1 MNQEVFELKVR
12 LRTVRERETELLRKV
27 EETRELLA
35 KADARRRQDRDSASR
50 WNGILDNLETSYR
63 QLKQDL
69 DSARI
74 SAGRIESELMRLELV
89 VIKNETA
96 TIDEV
101 EVMVATVADSLEQE
115 LRSGEGENTTDEF
128 SEMDVRIGWRDLIHM
143 TLDDLATLTAK
154 ELAQVHEYLKP
165 GRVGALTDADRR
177 LVETRLQLAAELRA
191 QAAPGEVDA
200 LEDGER
206 RRQLVLRGA
215 IEKIQNHRTIQMT
228 DEEIRAVIWCQQR
241 LARKSAT
248 ASVGEKRLLR
258 ILDAALSLIRRHR
271 RQVNG

>member
-1 MNQEVFELKVR
+1 MNHEVFGLKMR
-12 LRTVRERETELLRKV
+12 LRAVRERETELLRKV

-35 KADARRRQDRDSASR
+35 KADARRRQERDAASR

-74 SAGRIESELMRLELV
+74 SAGRIETELTRLESAFAV
-89 VIKNETA
+89 EEST
-96 TIDEV
+96 TINEV
-101 EVMVATVADSLEQE
+101 EAMVATVADTLEQE
-115 LRSGEGENTTDEF
+115 LNAGDGDGAEDEF
-128 SEMDVRIGWRDLIHM
+128 SVMDVHIGWRDLLHM
-143 TLDDLATLTAK
+143 TLEDLATLTAS
-154 ELAQVHEYLKP
+154 ELSQVHDYLKP
-165 GRVGALTDADRR
+165 GRGGSLTETDRR
-177 LVETRLQLAAELRA
+177 LIESRLQLAAELRA
-191 QAAPGEVDA
+191 QAPPGEVEA

-215 IEKIQNHRTIQMT
+215 IEKIQNHRTIHMT

-241 LARKSAT
+241 LVRKSAS

-271 RQVNG
+271 RQGNV